1 MTRVSSSEH
10 VLLLLR
16 ERLQRMERGRAGAA
30 ARSGRGSGPTAAP
43 MARLKAL
50 SELDQLADE
59 DLRRTLVRSLLSEE
73 LGEAIANDPNFQ
85 TVADDVFR
93 IISASEDG
101 RALIER
107 AASELRAAP

>member
-1 MTRVSSSEH
+1 MTRITTSEH

-16 ERLQRMERGRAGAA
+16 ERLQRMERGRAGPAA
-30 ARSGRGSGPTAAP
+30 KSARSSGPTAAP

-50 SELDQLADE
+50 SSLDQLSEE

-73 LGEAIANDPNFQ
+73 LGEAVANDPSFQ
-85 TVADDVFR
+85 AVADDVFR

-107 AASELRAAP
+107 ASSELRAGS